1 MERYELVYLPSIQK
15 DLRKLPKAIVRKI
28 LARAEKLR
36 DTPFPRDSVKLTG
49 YDNRYR
55 LRQGDYRILYSVDG
69 ARILV
74 TVVQIGH
81 RREIYKH

>member
-1 MERYELVYLPSIQK
+1 MERYELLYLPSIRK
-15 DLRKLPKAIVRKI
+15 DLRKLPKTIVRKI
-28 LARAEKLR
+28 LARVEKLR
-36 DTPFPRDSVKLTG
+36 ENPFPRDSVKLTG
-49 YDNRYR
+49 YDSRYR

-81 RREIYKH
+81 RREVYRH

>member
-15 DLRKLPKAIVRKI
+15 DLRKLSATVVKKI

-36 DTPFPRDSVKLTG
+36 ADPFPRGSVKLTG
-49 YDNRYR
+49 YDTRYR
-55 LRQGDYRILYSVDG
+55 LRQGDCRILYSVDG
-69 ARILV
+69 MRTLV

-81 RREIYKH
+81 RREIYRH

>member
-15 DLRKLPKAIVRKI
+15 DLRKIPKTTVRKI
-28 LARAEKLR
+28 LARTEKLR
-36 DTPFPRDSVKLTG
+36 ADPFPRDSIKLTG

-69 ARILV
+69 ERILV

-81 RREIYKH
+81 RRGIYKH